1 MINYGKQFIDTK
13 DISSVSKILKSNWL
27 TQGLNINKF
36 ENALKKKF
44 GSKYC
49 CAVSSGTAALHLA
62 GLALGWKSKDIVLS
76 STISF
81 VASSNS
87 IIYAGATPDFVDI
100 NENDY
105 NIDIEKIEKKI
116 KFHKQKNNK
125 VVAIIATDF
134 AGHPCD
140 WKSLKEISK
149 KYNLNLV
156 NDNCHAIGASYKKNL
171 KYASKYADVVTHSY
185 HPVKNIT
192 TGEGGA
198 VFTNSKIIDQK
209 VRMLR
214 SHGINKNTSN
224 FSKRHG
230 SWYYEMQNLG
240 FNYRITDFQCAL
252 GLSQLKKLNKFVKKR
267 KEIAKIYN
275 KVRLPFNVNSAA
287 SEAAI
292 ASINDKKFTSKCLK
306 HNEFY
311 LNWLTKEIINIGLTP
326 IESVANFVLVKFPKK
341 GRFTSKK
348 VYKFLLSKGIILR
361 TVNNYGLRDFLRIS
375 IGKKPELFKLV
386 KFLKIYFKIK

>member
-156 NDNCHAIGASYKKNL
+156 NDNCHAIGASYKKNS

-214 SHGINKNTSN
+214 SHGINKNISN
-224 FSKRHG
+224 FSKSHG

-275 KVRLPFNVNSAA
+275 KNFDNKIFFTTPRVRKDCDHAYHLYPLQ
-287 SEAAI
+287 
-292 ASINDKKFTSKCLK
+292 INFKKEDQKKKFF
-306 HNEFY
+306 NEMYKKKINLQVHYIPIHLQPYYKRKYGFRIKDYPVAEKFY
-311 LNWLTKEIINIGLTP
+311 KKEISLP
-326 IESVANFVLVKFPKK
+326 IYYSLKKKDIYKVIKF
-341 GRFTSKK
+341 
-348 VYKFLLSKGIILR
+348 I
-361 TVNNYGLRDFLRIS
+361 
-375 IGKKPELFKLV
+375 
-386 KFLKIYFKIK
+386 KIFCEKNL